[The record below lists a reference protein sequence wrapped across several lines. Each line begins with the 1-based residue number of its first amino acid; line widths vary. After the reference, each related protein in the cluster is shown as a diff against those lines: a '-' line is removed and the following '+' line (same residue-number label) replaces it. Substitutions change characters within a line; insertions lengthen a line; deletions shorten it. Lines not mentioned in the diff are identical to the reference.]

1 MNIIG
6 GKLELKGDLI
16 YDNGFT
22 IRYRKLNDD
31 EVKTLFDNIKLN
43 TGFSLPEIMVQD
55 FVQDGAIEPTFKKCV
70 HFNKNDLQ
78 NMVKPFKKYGKHKKK
93 LPKLKSLKKHKK
105 KVKKTHI
112 KK

>member
-6 GKLELKGDLI
+6 GKLELQGDLI

-55 FVQDGAIEPTFKKCV
+55 FVQDGKIEPTFKNCV
-70 HFNKNDLQ
+70 QFNKNDLHM
-78 NMVKPFKKYGKHKKK
+78 MVNPLKKWVKHKKK
-93 LPKLKSLKKHKK
+93 LPKPKSIKKYKK
-105 KVKKTHI
+105 KFKKTHI

>member
-43 TGFSLPEIMVQD
+43 TGFSLPESMVQD

-70 HFNKNDLQ
+70 HFNKTDLQ
-78 NMVKPFKKYGKHKKK
+78 NMVKPFKKNKKHKKK
-93 LPKLKSLKKHKK
+93 LPKQKSLKKYKK

>member
-55 FVQDGAIEPTFKKCV
+55 FVQDGAIEPTFKNCTQ
-70 HFNKNDLQ
+70 FNKTDLQ
-78 NMVKPFKKYGKHKKK
+78 TMVHPLKKNKKHKKK
-93 LPKLKSLKKHKK
+93 LPKPKSMKKHKK
-105 KVKKTHI
+105 I
-112 KK
+112 KKII